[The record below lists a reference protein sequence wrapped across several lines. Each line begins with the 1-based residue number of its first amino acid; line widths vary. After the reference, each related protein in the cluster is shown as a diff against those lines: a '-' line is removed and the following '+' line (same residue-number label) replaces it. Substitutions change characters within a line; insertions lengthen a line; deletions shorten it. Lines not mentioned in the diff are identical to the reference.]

1 MWLTS
6 DDTTSAKLQEPANFF
21 ALHLA
26 QSSVFCILTV
36 LTQWFASMY
45 TNYATYSD
53 ATQSVSKDMTY
64 QDSALLITAYSTSR

>member
-26 QSSVFCILTV
+26 QSC
-36 LTQWFASMY
+36 Q
-45 TNYATYSD
+45 YS
-53 ATQSVSKDMTY
+53 
-64 QDSALLITAYSTSR
+64 AY